1 MLLFAYKYIIAYN
14 DISYKLDSREIIK
27 IMMNM
32 MQVMQQAQK
41 MQKKFKETQGEL
53 EKAEVI
59 STSGNGAVT
68 VTLNGQGKFK
78 AIKLTANA
86 INPSNPESVDS
97 DTIEMLEDLLTEA
110 LSDATNKATSQ
121 MEAKM
126 KSITGGIS
134 IPGLF

>member
-1 MLLFAYKYIIAYN
+1 
-14 DISYKLDSREIIK
+14 
-27 IMMNM
+27 MMNM

-41 MQKKFKETQGEL
+41 MQKKFKETQEEL

-59 STSGNGAVT
+59 STSGNGAVE
-68 VTLNGQGKFK
+68 VILNGQGKFK
-78 AIKLTANA
+78 AIKLKAEA
-86 INPSNPESVDS
+86 INPENPSAVDADS
-97 DTIEMLEDLLTEA
+97 LEMLEDLLTQA
-110 LSDATNKATSQ
+110 LSDATSKATAQ